1 MKKITIGRGRE
12 CDLRLSDSTDRIS
25 RRQAIITFSPLGK
38 MMIYDT
44 SSNGTFVNGEP
55 VVKPEGKP
63 IKRGDNVNFAH
74 LADLDWNLVKNPYR
88 KMWNFIFL
96 ILAVLL
102 IAGVGLM
109 VWSLCLVDKKV
120 KVEEQKEVIVPAD
133 SIAPVN
139 DSLKLETPTPTSVK
153 SVKSNVPASKRVAKP
168 QKGGID
174 PKQENVK
181 VPEKVVAEPNSQT
194 KEVVNS
200 DDYSR
205 YKD

>member
-139 DSLKLETPTPTSVK
+139 DSLKLETPTPISVK
-153 SVKSNVPASKRVAKP
+153 SGKSNVPASKRVTKP
-168 QKGGID
+168 QKGGIV
-174 PKQENVK
+174 PKQESVK

>member
-153 SVKSNVPASKRVAKP
+153 SGKSNVPASKRVTKP
-168 QKGGID
+168 QKGGIV
-174 PKQENVK
+174 PKQESVK